1 MTRFQAGGQGCRGRS
16 GRTFD
21 RGARFQVAAAAGLLA
36 LAACADQPPESKEEE
51 QGRWGQTSG
60 PSQGWGEVRV
70 APEEP
75 REDHYSKAIG
85 LIKEK
90 RWDAARA
97 ELLSSL
103 RTAEPEKEGDIRRRL
118 AEVETEILSQPPWPL
133 PSLLADKTLQNKV
146 VSVRGKYKDGGKVGR
161 STGYFWL
168 ETAQKTRLRC
178 RYGRLSLE
186 EKEAIL
192 SLKPGAPLLM
202 RCELKSAWGSDPN
215 PYLDA
220 DLFRREKNP

>member
-1 MTRFQAGGQGCRGRS
+1 MIPFRAVVARPPFRLGR
-16 GRTFD
+16 
-21 RGARFQVAAAAGLLA
+21 LP
-36 LAACADQPPESKEEE
+36 DQPPESKERSR
-51 QGRWGQTSG
+51 GWGQTSG
-60 PSQGWGEVRV
+60 PSQGGERSL
-70 APEEP
+70 AEG

-202 RCELKSAWGSDPN
+202 RGELKSAWGSDPN